1 MKNNPQHHISTN
13 ALILNMRSQIATS
26 SLKNKMEDII
36 IIENKIYEVRG
47 QKVMLDF
54 DLAEMYEIDNKRL
67 KEQVRRNIE
76 RFPSDFMF
84 QLSSDEFENLR
95 FQIGTSSWGGSRY
108 APFAFTQEGVA
119 MLSGVLRS
127 PKAIEVNI
135 NIMRAFVHMRQYLL
149 SHAPKQELEELRKRI
164 EYLEEDISSDRES
177 YEKQFDDLFTAFAK
191 LSAAIQI
198 KQTPLDRVKIE
209 GFKNK

>member
-1 MKNNPQHHISTN
+1 MDD
-13 ALILNMRSQIATS
+13 LV
-26 SLKNKMEDII
+26 
-36 IIENKIYEVRG
+36 IIENKIYEIRG

-54 DLAEMYEIDNKRL
+54 DLAEMYEIETKVL
-67 KEQVRRNIE
+67 KQSVRRNIE
-76 RFPSDFMF
+76 RFPEDFMF
-84 QLSSDEFENLR
+84 RLTEHEGKLLIDNIRSQNVTLDINWF
-95 FQIGTSSWGGSRY
+95 RY

-149 SHAPKQELEELRKRI
+149 SHAPKQELEDLKKRI
-164 EYLEEDISSDRES
+164 EYLEEDVSSDRES

-198 KQTPLDRVKIE
+198 KTTPLDRVKVE

>member
-1 MKNNPQHHISTN
+1 
-13 ALILNMRSQIATS
+13 MRSEVKKLCWTLIWRRCMKLPQVTS
-26 SLKNKMEDII
+26 IKPLNETSHDFLQDTSLNK
-36 IIENKIYEVRG
+36 
-47 QKVMLDF
+47 
-54 DLAEMYEIDNKRL
+54 
-67 KEQVRRNIE
+67 
-76 RFPSDFMF
+76 
-84 QLSSDEFENLR
+84 DEFNLI
-95 FQIGTSSWGGSRY
+95 FQNGISSWGGTRKMPY
-108 APFAFTQEGVA
+108 AFTEQGVA
-119 MLSGVLRS
+119 MLSGVLKS
-127 PKAIEVNI
+127 PRAIEVSI
-135 NIMRAFVHMRQYLL
+135 NIMDAFVHMRQYLL

>member
-1 MKNNPQHHISTN
+1 MN
-13 ALILNMRSQIATS
+13 
-26 SLKNKMEDII
+26 
-36 IIENKIYEVRG
+36 
-47 QKVMLDF
+47 
-54 DLAEMYEIDNKRL
+54 
-67 KEQVRRNIE
+67 
-76 RFPSDFMF
+76 RFPEDFMF
-84 QLSSDEFENLR
+84 QLTKEEANLLINNIR
-95 FQIGTSSWGGSRY
+95 CQNGTLEISWFRY
-108 APFAFTQEGVA
+108 QPYAFTEQGVA
-119 MLSGVLRS
+119 MLSGLLNS
-127 PKAIEVNI
+127 EKAIEVNI

>member
-1 MKNNPQHHISTN
+1 MNQLE
-13 ALILNMRSQIATS
+13 LIQS
-26 SLKNKMEDII
+26 
-36 IIENKIYEVRG
+36 KIYEIRE

-54 DLAEMYEIDNKRL
+54 DLASLYQVETRVLNQAVKRNM
-67 KEQVRRNIE
+67 K

-84 QLSSDEFENLR
+84 QLTSDEWAILKSQFV
-95 FQIGTSSWGGSRY
+95 ISSWGGTRKMPY
-108 APFAFTQEGVA
+108 AFTEQGVA
-119 MLSGVLRS
+119 MLSGVLKS
-127 PKAIEVNI
+127 PRAIEVSI
-135 NIMRAFVHMRQYLL
+135 NIMDAFVHMRQYLL

-164 EYLEEDISSDRES
+164 EYLEEDISSDRDS
-177 YEKQFDDLFTAFAK
+177 YEKQFDELFSAFAK

>member
-1 MKNNPQHHISTN
+1 MTTPRELKNLYESGKNISQLLRTEKNLNHNSSEIIERAYDLQTGSYIEAMNDTEMLEQKNNYTDRLAKI
-13 ALILNMRSQIATS
+13 ILELGEPESILEAGVGEAT
-26 SLKNKMEDII
+26 
-36 IIENKIYEVRG
+36 
-47 QKVMLDF
+47 
-54 DLAEMYEIDNKRL
+54 
-67 KEQVRRNIE
+67 
-76 RFPSDFMF
+76 
-84 QLSSDEFENLR
+84 
-95 FQIGTSSWGGSRY
+95 T
-108 APFAFTQEGVA
+108 
-119 MLSGVLRS
+119 LSGVLKS
-127 PKAIEVNI
+127 PRAIEVSI
-135 NIMRAFVHMRQYLL
+135 NIMDAFVHMRQYLL

>member
-1 MKNNPQHHISTN
+1 MNE
-13 ALILNMRSQIATS
+13 LV
-26 SLKNKMEDII
+26 
-36 IIENKIYEVRG
+36 IIENKIYEIRG

-54 DLAEMYEIDNKRL
+54 DLAEMYEIETKNLNKAV
-67 KEQVRRNIE
+67 KRNIE
-76 RFPSDFMF
+76 RFPDDFMF
-84 QLSSDEFENLR
+84 QLTKEELSNLR

-149 SHAPKQELEELRKRI
+149 SHAPKQELEELKKRI
-164 EYLEEDISSDRES
+164 EYLEEDVSSDRES

-191 LSAAIQI
+191 LSAAIQV
-198 KQTPLDRVKIE
+198 KTTPLDRVKVE

>member
-1 MKNNPQHHISTN
+1 MN
-13 ALILNMRSQIATS
+13 
-26 SLKNKMEDII
+26 DIV
-36 IIENKIYEVRG
+36 IIENKIYEIRG

-54 DLAEMYEIDNKRL
+54 DLAEMYEVETKRL

-76 RFPSDFMF
+76 RFPNDFMF
-84 QLSSDEFENLR
+84 QLTNDEINSLIINIRSQNATLSNDWF
-95 FQIGTSSWGGSRY
+95 RY
-108 APFAFTQEGVA
+108 PPFAFTEQGVA

-127 PKAIEVNI
+127 PKAVEVNI

-164 EYLEEDISSDRES
+164 EYLEEDVSSDRES

-191 LSAAIQI
+191 LSSAIQV
-198 KQTPLDRVKIE
+198 KTTPLDRVKIE
-209 GFKNK
+209 GFKTNKDK

>member
-1 MKNNPQHHISTN
+1 MADLQ
-13 ALILNMRSQIATS
+13 LIQS
-26 SLKNKMEDII
+26 
-36 IIENKIYEVRG
+36 KIYEIRG
-47 QKVMLDF
+47 QKVMIDR
-54 DLAEMYEIDNKRL
+54 DLAELYQVTTGNLNKSV
-67 KEQVRRNIE
+67 QRNIK
-76 RFPSDFMF
+76 RFPSDFLF
-84 QLSSDEFENLR
+84 QLTKEEFDQLKTNLI
-95 FQIGTSSWGGSRY
+95 FQNGISSWGGTLKMPY
-108 APFAFTQEGVA
+108 AFTEQGVA
-119 MLSGVLRS
+119 MLSGVLKS
-127 PKAIEVNI
+127 PRAIEVSI
-135 NIMRAFVHMRQYLL
+135 NIMDAFVHMRQYLL